1 MGGGNETLE
10 DSSSINNID
19 EEVSKIKELG
29 IEIKWP
35 VKGTITSKYGEREEI
50 FKDIGKYH
58 TGLDIANKANTEIF
72 SATRGTVTKIEY
84 NNKYYGNNIE
94 ITTND
99 VVFKYA
105 HLNEILTSEGKT
117 VDNSTIIG
125 KMGSTGYST
134 GPHLHFEIRYENKTI
149 DPEKLLP

>member
-1 MGGGNETLE
+1 M
-10 DSSSINNID
+10 I
-19 EEVSKIKELG
+19 
-29 IEIKWP
+29 
-35 VKGTITSKYGEREEI
+35 
-50 FKDIGKYH
+50 
-58 TGLDIANKANTEIF
+58 
-72 SATRGTVTKIEY
+72 Y
-84 NNKYYGNNIE
+84 NYGNNIE